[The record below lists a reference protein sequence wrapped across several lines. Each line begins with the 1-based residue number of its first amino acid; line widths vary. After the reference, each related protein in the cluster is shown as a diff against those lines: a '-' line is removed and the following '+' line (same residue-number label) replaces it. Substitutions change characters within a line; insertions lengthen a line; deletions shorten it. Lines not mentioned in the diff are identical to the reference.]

1 MVDIPGYETC
11 LKIYESASSSVFR
24 ATRSVDGLPVILKV
38 LNEDYPTSDE
48 IVRYTQEHTI
58 TRKLQDVP
66 GVIQVYNLQ
75 KYKNTL
81 VMVLE
86 DFGAESLRIVMA
98 HRTMSLEECL
108 QIATNVIRCLGGI
121 HDANVI
127 HKDIN
132 PDNIVYNSATGQ
144 VKIIDF
150 GISTILPRETA
161 ITTNPNRLEGT
172 LAYISPEQTGRM
184 NRSID
189 YRTDYYSFG
198 ATLFEMLTGETLF
211 HAGDALEMVHQHIA
225 RVPRQPH
232 EVKRRVPRP
241 VSAIVT
247 RLLAKN
253 AEDRYQSAV
262 GIKTDLDE
270 CLHRLRESGR
280 IEPFIMGA
288 KDVSER
294 FQIPQ
299 KLYGRQEEI
308 VILISA
314 FDKVGAGR
322 KHTTL
327 ITGDPGIGKTSLVG
341 ETYKPITSRGGYF
354 TSGKFEQFGRSI
366 PYSAVMNAFQDLVRQ
381 LLTESEESLA
391 RWKREFLSVFGSS
404 GQVVID
410 VVPEMELI
418 IGPQPLVEKLEPVEA
433 QNRFHHIIAQFIT
446 VLCRQHHPVVIF
458 LDDLQWADTGSLKL
472 LQLMM
477 TDTDIESLFLIGAYR
492 SNEVDPAHPLM
503 TTLAVLGKNEAD
515 LSLIKL
521 GPLNVEEIAELVR
534 DSLKGEEVPMR
545 ELAELVYQK
554 TGGNPF
560 FAKEFLKSLHE
571 ERLLRFDADRGAWH
585 WNIRQIEARAMTD
598 NVVDLMTSRIR
609 KLSEEA
615 QDVLQQAAAIGNTF
629 DLSTLSIV
637 HGKNQQQTLD
647 SMKEAITEGL
657 LTPLGNAWKSVD
669 LNVRSESDESAPEFV
684 FPHDRIQQ
692 AAYYLIPES
701 ARPSL
706 HWRIGWLLLDNI
718 PQSGLPRRFFDIVN
732 HLNVGRDLA
741 GTEAE
746 KLKLARLNL
755 SAGKEAKMA
764 TAYEHALQYLKTA
777 LSMLTQESWASI
789 YELTLEIHVEA
800 AEAACLCKEFG
811 ETKQL
816 AEAVLQNAATALDKG
831 RTYEIMIQAS
841 IAQYRMMEAVRIAVE
856 AVRFFNVK
864 LPEKPNKFQVV
875 GGLLRTRML
884 LAWRDIEALKNL
896 PEMTDP
902 VSLMAI
908 RLMSS
913 VGKAA
918 YAATPMLLPLLACKS
933 VELSLKHGNALES
946 ATAYGSYGMVLVS
959 VVGDIDTGD
968 RLGKLALTLSERF
981 NVGKL
986 RSRTALLVHCFIR
999 PWTDHYAALT
1009 ENFRDIYEN
1018 AVETGNLEDA
1028 ASLAYLYCS
1037 CLYRVGRRLED
1048 VDKEMVVYCDAI
1060 GKLGQEPALRLLL
1073 IFRQATL
1080 NLMGREEDP
1089 CLLTGECF
1097 DEEKMLVI
1105 HTKAN
1110 DRSAICVT
1118 YLNKLLLCYLFSD
1131 YGRALESSAMAQ
1143 PHLDAARGTPGVAV
1157 FYFYDSL
1164 TRLAL
1169 YSPGNIREG
1178 RSFLRA
1184 VASNQKKM
1192 KKWARHAPMNY
1203 RHKFLLVE
1211 AERLRILGRYVEAEE
1226 HYERSITSARQ
1237 NEYINEEAL
1246 ANELAGKF
1254 FLSRGKRS
1262 IAYAY
1267 FMEAHYCYK
1276 RWGAQAK
1283 VKDLEERYNI
1293 AGGGKRAATTLGGD
1307 LLTTVQGGTA
1317 NSEQDLD
1324 FSSVVKASL
1333 AISGEIL
1340 LKQLLE
1346 KLMKIVVANA
1356 GAQKGALILESK
1368 EGLFIQAEGTLDP
1381 EEVRL
1386 LNAVPVQTGCDVPV
1400 SVIHYVART
1409 MENVVLHNAATE
1421 SNFTK
1426 DPYVV
1431 DHKPKSIMCLP
1442 LVHQGRLSGIL
1453 YLENNA
1459 MTGAFTF
1466 GRLEALR
1473 LISSQAA
1480 VSLENA
1486 RLYELMEHLVAER
1499 TAELERSNEG
1509 LIKEMAEKE
1518 HAQKALYEA
1527 KIAAEA
1533 ANRAKS
1539 EFLANMSHE
1548 LRTPLNSIIGFSEL
1562 LQDRW
1567 CGNLNDRQRE
1577 YLREI
1582 SDSGHH
1588 LLQLI
1593 DDVLDVAKVESG
1605 KLEMRIN
1612 SFNLGRLF
1620 EHCAIMIKEKTI
1632 RHHLRLVVSVS
1643 PELDGKEIRADEV
1656 KIKQIVVNLLS
1667 NAAKFTPDGGQIR
1680 LEASQVGNEILIQVS
1695 DTGIG
1700 LKWDDRERIFTAFEQ
1715 VDSSFTRRQQ
1725 GTGLGLTL
1733 SRKLVE
1739 LHGGR
1744 IWAES
1749 EGLNRGSTFKFSIP
1763 LQEGERPS
1771 QTEIWRESTEDLV
1784 SDTPENPS
1792 SFLPEVAQR
1801 TVLVVE
1807 DNEPNMKLAASL
1819 LEARGYKVLQAWTA
1833 EESLKVVE
1841 RQPPDLI
1848 LMDISL
1854 SNLDGLSATR
1864 VLKENPGTKQIP
1876 IVVLTADA
1884 MKNDEVKA
1892 RKAGCDAY
1900 LSKPVDTE
1908 KLYRT
1913 LTALLSTNLSQDSEQ
1928 NSSGEVET
1936 SDAQGE
1942 EDSHR

>member
-24 ATRSVDGLPVILKV
+24 ATRSQDGLPVILKV

-48 IVRYTQEHTI
+48 IVRYTQEYTI

-66 GVIQVYNLQ
+66 GVIQVYSLE

-86 DFGAESLRIVMA
+86 DFGAESLRIVIA

-108 QIATNVIRCLGGI
+108 QIATNVTRCLGGI

-150 GISTILPRETA
+150 GISTVLPRETA
-161 ITTNPNRLEGT
+161 ITINPNRLEGT
-172 LAYISPEQTGRM
+172 LAYMSPEQTGRM

-189 YRTDYYSFG
+189 YRTDYYSLG

-225 RVPRQPH
+225 RIPRLPH
-232 EVKRRVPRP
+232 EVKRRIPKP
-241 VSAIVT
+241 VSTIVS

-253 AEDRYQSAV
+253 AEDRYQSAI

-280 IEPFIMGA
+280 IEPFVMGA

-322 KHTTL
+322 KHTTM

-366 PYSAVMNAFQDLVRQ
+366 PYSAVMNAFRDLVRQ

-433 QNRFHHIIAQFIT
+433 QNRFHHLIAQFIT

-492 SNEVDPAHPLM
+492 SNEVDAAHPLM
-503 TTLAVLGKNEAD
+503 TTLAILGKNEAD

-521 GPLNVEEIAELVR
+521 GPLNVEEITELIR
-534 DSLKGEEVPMR
+534 DSLRGEEAAMR
-545 ELAELVYQK
+545 ELAELVHHK

-560 FAKEFLKSLHE
+560 FAKEFLKSLYE
-571 ERLLRFDADRGAWH
+571 ERLLKFDADRGAWD
-585 WNIRQIEARAMTD
+585 WNLQQIEARAMTD
-598 NVVDLMTSRIR
+598 NVVDLMTTRIR

-637 HGKNQQQTLD
+637 HGKSQQQTLE

-669 LNVRSESDESAPEFV
+669 LNVRPQSNETSPEFV

-701 ARPSL
+701 ARPRL

-718 PQSGLPRRFFDIVN
+718 PQSGLQRRFFDIAN

-764 TAYEHALQYLKTA
+764 TAYEHALQYLKVA
-777 LSMLTQESWASI
+777 LSMLTQESWAST

-811 ETKQL
+811 ETKRL
-816 AEAVLQNAATALDKG
+816 AEATLENAATVLDKG

-841 IAQYRMMEAVRIAVE
+841 IAQYKMMEAVRIAVE
-856 AVRFFNVK
+856 AVRLLNIK
-864 LPEKPNKFQVV
+864 IPEKPSKFQVV
-875 GGLLRTRML
+875 KGLLKTRML

-902 VSLMAI
+902 ISLMAI

-918 YAATPMLLPLLACKS
+918 YAAAPMLLPLIACKS

-999 PWTDHYAALT
+999 PWTEHYAALT

-1018 AVETGNLEDA
+1018 AIETGNLEDA

-1073 IFRQATL
+1073 VFRQATL
-1080 NLMGREEDP
+1080 NLMGREQDP

-1110 DRSAICVT
+1110 DRSSICVT
-1118 YLNKLLLCYLFSD
+1118 YLNKLLLCYLFGD
-1131 YGRALESSAMAQ
+1131 YERALESSAMAQ

-1178 RSFLRA
+1178 RSFLRS
-1184 VASNQKKM
+1184 VASNQRKM

-1203 RHKFLLVE
+1203 QHKFFLVE
-1211 AERLRILGRYVEAEE
+1211 AERMRVLGKLGEAEE
-1226 HYERSITSARQ
+1226 HYERSIALARQ
-1237 NEYINEEAL
+1237 HEYINEEAL

-1254 FLSRGKRS
+1254 FLSRSKKS
-1262 IAYAY
+1262 IAKAY
-1267 FMEAHYCYK
+1267 FTEAHYCYK

-1283 VKDLEERYNI
+1283 VKDLEDRYNI
-1293 AGGGKRAATTLGGD
+1293 VGGGKRGATTLSGD
-1307 LLTTVQGGTA
+1307 LRTTLPGGTA
-1317 NSEQDLD
+1317 GSEDLD

-1346 KLMKIVVANA
+1346 KLMKIVLANA

-1368 EGLFIQAEGTLDP
+1368 EGLCIQAEGTLDP

-1386 LNAVPVQTGCDVPV
+1386 LNAVPVQTGCEAPV

-1409 MENVVLHNAATE
+1409 MENVVLRNAATE
-1421 SNFTK
+1421 GNFTK
-1426 DPYVV
+1426 DPYVL

-1459 MTGAFTF
+1459 MTGAFTS

-1480 VSLENA
+1480 ISLENA
-1486 RLYELMEHLVAER
+1486 RLYELMEQLVAER

-1527 KIAAEA
+1527 KIAAET

-1612 SFNLGRLF
+1612 SFNVGRLF
-1620 EHCAIMIKEKTI
+1620 EHCTIMIKEKTI
-1632 RHHLRLVVSVS
+1632 RHHLRLSVSVS
-1643 PELDGKEIRADEV
+1643 PELDGKDIRADEV

-1680 LEASQVGNEILIQVS
+1680 LEASQVGNEVLIQVS

-1700 LKWDDRERIFTAFEQ
+1700 LKWEERERIFTAFEQ

-1749 EGLNRGSTFKFSIP
+1749 EGLNRGSTFKVTIP
-1763 LQEGERPS
+1763 LQKAEENPS
-1771 QTEIWRESTEDLV
+1771 QTEAWGESGEDIV
-1784 SDTPENPS
+1784 GNPS
-1792 SFLPEVAQR
+1792 SISSAVAQW

-1807 DNEPNMKLAASL
+1807 DNEANMKLAASL
-1819 LEARGYKVLQAWTA
+1819 LEARGYQVLQARTA
-1833 EESLKVVE
+1833 EESLKIVE

-1864 VLKENPGTKQIP
+1864 VLKEDPGTKQIP
-1876 IVVLTADA
+1876 IVILTADA

-1900 LSKPVDTE
+1900 LSKPVDTD
-1908 KLYRT
+1908 KLYKT
-1913 LTALLSTNLSQDSEQ
+1913 LTTLLSTNRSQDSERY
-1928 NSSGEVET
+1928 SSGEMET

-1942 EDSHR
+1942 KDSHR